1 MQQTPSATSIQ
12 LPWTVRAA
20 AISLVTYSLVLLL
33 HAALGEDIIG
43 EDRIEPEGVPRAV
56 IRVLTTSLIAG
67 GLWKRARWGWWM
79 GVLLPSLLVLMGVLT
94 FPAYLRFR
102 ATAPDVPMPR
112 PLPLVIMTFVAQT
125 VSVVLLLTPTSRR
138 AFRRP
143 AA

>member
-1 MQQTPSATSIQ
+1 MQNTPSATSIE

-20 AISLVTYSLVLLL
+20 AISLIAYSLVLLL
-33 HAALGEDIIG
+33 HAALQQNSIG
-43 EDRIEPEGVPRAV
+43 DDHIEPEGVPRAL
-56 IRVLTTSLIAG
+56 IRVLATSLIAW
-67 GLWKRARWGWWM
+67 GLWKRGRWAWWT
-79 GVLLPSLLVLMGVLT
+79 GVLLPGLLVVMGVVTL
-94 FPAYLRFR
+94 PQHLRFR
-102 ATAPDVPMPR
+102 ATAPNVPMPR